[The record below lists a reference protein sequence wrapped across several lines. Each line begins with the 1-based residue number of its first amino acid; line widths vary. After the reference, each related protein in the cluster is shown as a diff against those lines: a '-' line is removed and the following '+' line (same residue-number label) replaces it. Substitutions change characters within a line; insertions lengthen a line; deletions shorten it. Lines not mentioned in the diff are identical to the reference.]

1 MTSTFSN
8 MSIMF
13 FTTLQIRKEDPHME
27 KTSGLVLA
35 NKRLEDEAWLVRM
48 QAEELKSEACRLAA
62 DLEVAL
68 ADLSI
73 KNLAVNQLNVE
84 LSGLRSLVSML
95 ESKREITSEE
105 MSSTTSADDNSNK
118 AVNGQEKV
126 ISTKEVGR
134 GPEFHDSILR

>member
-1 MTSTFSN
+1 MSTFSN

-13 FTTLQIRKEDPHME
+13 ITTLQIRKADPQME

-35 NKRLEDEAWLVRM
+35 NKQLEDEAWLVRM
-48 QAEELKSEACRLAA
+48 QAKELKSEACRLAA

-68 ADLSI
+68 ADLST

-95 ESKREITSEE
+95 ESKREITSEGI
-105 MSSTTSADDNSNK
+105 SSTTSADDNSNK
-118 AVNGQEKV
+118 TVNGQEKI
-126 ISTKEVGR
+126 ISMKEVGQD
-134 GPEFHDSILR
+134 PEFHDSILR